1 MPLTVIAPQAVAGP
15 YLSEAAVAQ
24 LTAITWT
31 AGDPTNGNKI
41 VIPGRRM
48 LLLFRND
55 NAAAQYVTIES
66 SNDPY
71 GRAATITQLD
81 IAIGGYTARIFEPVG
96 WEQTLGGRD
105 MTITP
110 ESADVFILAI
120 PL

>member
-1 MPLTVIAPQAVAGP
+1 MAPTVIAPQEVAGP
-15 YLSEAAVAQ
+15 YISEAATQ
-24 LTAITWT
+24 LTAVTWT

-41 VIPGRRM
+41 VMTTRRIM
-48 LLLFRND
+48 LLFRND
-55 NAAAQYVTIES
+55 NVAAQYVTIAA

-71 GRAATITQLD
+71 GRTAPITQLD
-81 IAIGGYTARIFEPVG
+81 IGIGAYNARIFEAVG

-105 MTITP
+105 LLITP